1 MAQLPTIHAVIK
13 LNKYYSSKEHD
24 LLQEYSS
31 VIRKGALR
39 WVESATAKVLSSNTT
54 DVQLSLEALLLIEK
68 PPVRFT

>member
-31 VIRKGALR
+31 VIRIFEMRGLCHC
-39 WVESATAKVLSSNTT
+39 
-54 DVQLSLEALLLIEK
+54 
-68 PPVRFT
+68 